1 MRTRSLTGRFAKEGA
16 ATLRFEQYVERIPLV
31 DCWLWSGANKPK
43 GYGVFTVDGE
53 RISAHRFAYQGA
65 YGPIPRGAFV
75 MHSCDTPACVN
86 PAHLRL
92 GSAADNNADRDAK
105 GRHRPTLGEAHG
117 MAKLSVVQVERILRR
132 DESAA
137 VLAKEMG
144 CSKSNIYYI
153 RSGKGWR
160 HVNAPRQ
167 LGQAL
172 DDLRIMFAGD
182 AA

>member
-1 MRTRSLTGRFAKEGA
+1 MRTRSSTGRFAKEGA
-16 ATLRFEQYVERIPLV
+16 ATLRF
-31 DCWLWSGANKPK
+31 
-43 GYGVFTVDGE
+43 
-53 RISAHRFAYQGA
+53 
-65 YGPIPRGAFV
+65 
-75 MHSCDTPACVN
+75 
-86 PAHLRL
+86 
-92 GSAADNNADRDAK
+92 
-105 GRHRPTLGEAHG
+105 
-117 MAKLSVVQVERILRR
+117 QVERILRR

-172 DDLRIMFAGD
+172 DDLRIIFAGS